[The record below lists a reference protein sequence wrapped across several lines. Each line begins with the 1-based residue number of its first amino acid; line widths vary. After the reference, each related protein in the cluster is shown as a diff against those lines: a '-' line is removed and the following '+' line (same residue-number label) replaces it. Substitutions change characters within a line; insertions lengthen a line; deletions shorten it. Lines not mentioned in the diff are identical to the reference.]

1 MNFLNIILLGGAA
14 AASLPL
20 IIHLLHKSRFKVVP
34 WAAMHL
40 LDPRRLAQK
49 RRIRMEN
56 LLLLLVRCLIPVV
69 LALLMA
75 RPVLRGMSG
84 WLGTARMSAVV
95 LLDNS
100 YSMEVGTRERTTFI
114 QARDA
119 ASQILRSLARGS
131 EVAVLLMGGGPGPLL
146 DEPTF
151 DTDRADREL
160 VKLQTGYGSAAV
172 PESLEMGVGV
182 LGKLH
187 EAHRELIVI
196 SDFQKVSW
204 AEAEDADRSRV
215 ANLLKQ
221 LPVTPGVTFMQI
233 GREDKNNISVQALEF
248 SRFLLGVGQR
258 FQVRANLRNHG
269 ETAYHDL
276 RVYFRVDGQE
286 RSATQ
291 ISIGPRE
298 DGQVL
303 FTHAFET
310 AGSHVIAVEADAA
323 DSLKADNVLLASV
336 PVWDRLPVLLIS
348 GNLGREPLAGET
360 DFLEIALRPYNA
372 VKTTLADL
380 ITTTVIEP
388 RQLDAKQ
395 LKDQRVVVLANVP
408 QLDAKQVALL
418 EEFVRGG
425 GGLLIFPGNAIKTEW
440 YNTKLAGDGKGL
452 FPWRLTA
459 LEGGLEETAAHS
471 TILAQHYEHPA
482 LALFNDPR
490 QGSLATANIR
500 LWYKL
505 TALGNGTTN
514 DMPFV
519 LARLSNGD
527 PFLVEKKF
535 GDGTVIACSGPCSAE
550 WSNLPL
556 RPFYLPLMQQL
567 VTYLAAKFD
576 PPRNVDIGR
585 PLIAVLPA
593 ALGGKTLE
601 LTDPAGRKH
610 HLIATN
616 AAGRALITFSET
628 RRPGLYIL
636 HPPTNGPL
644 HFVVN
649 TSRAESDLTQLTPD
663 EIKAVA
669 KPWNA
674 NVVRSWDE
682 YHQLEQRR
690 RFGREIWRP
699 LLWTL
704 LGLIF
709 AELGLAQHVGRVKR

>member
-1 MNFLNIILLGGAA
+1 M
-14 AASLPL
+14 
-20 IIHLLHKSRFKVVP
+20 
-34 WAAMHL
+34 
-40 LDPRRLAQK
+40 
-49 RRIRMEN
+49 
-56 LLLLLVRCLIPVV
+56 
-69 LALLMA
+69 
-75 RPVLRGMSG
+75 
-84 WLGTARMSAVV
+84 
-95 LLDNS
+95 
-100 YSMEVGTRERTTFI
+100 
-114 QARDA
+114 
-119 ASQILRSLARGS
+119 
-131 EVAVLLMGGGPGPLL
+131 
-146 DEPTF
+146 
-151 DTDRADREL
+151 
-160 VKLQTGYGSAAV
+160 
-172 PESLEMGVGV
+172 
-182 LGKLH
+182 
-187 EAHRELIVI
+187 
-196 SDFQKVSW
+196 
-204 AEAEDADRSRV
+204 
-215 ANLLKQ
+215 
-221 LPVTPGVTFMQI
+221 
-233 GREDKNNISVQALEF
+233 
-248 SRFLLGVGQR
+248 
-258 FQVRANLRNHG
+258 
-269 ETAYHDL
+269 
-276 RVYFRVDGQE
+276 
-286 RSATQ
+286 
-291 ISIGPRE
+291 
-298 DGQVL
+298 
-303 FTHAFET
+303 
-310 AGSHVIAVEADAA
+310 
-323 DSLKADNVLLASV
+323 
-336 PVWDRLPVLLIS
+336 
-348 GNLGREPLAGET
+348 AGE
-360 DFLEIALRPYNA
+360 
-372 VKTTLADL
+372 
-380 ITTTVIEP
+380 
-388 RQLDAKQ
+388 
-395 LKDQRVVVLANVP
+395 
-408 QLDAKQVALL
+408 
-418 EEFVRGG
+418 
-425 GGLLIFPGNAIKTEW
+425 
-440 YNTKLAGDGKGL
+440 GKGL

-459 LEGGLEETAAHS
+459 LEGGLEETAAQS

-482 LALFNDPR
+482 LTLFNDPR

-505 TALGNGTTN
+505 TALSNGTTN
-514 DMPFV
+514 DVPFV

-616 AAGRALITFSET
+616 AAGRALVTCNET

-636 HPPTNGPL
+636 HPPTNSPL

-709 AELGLAQHVGRVKR
+709 AELFLAQHVGRVKR